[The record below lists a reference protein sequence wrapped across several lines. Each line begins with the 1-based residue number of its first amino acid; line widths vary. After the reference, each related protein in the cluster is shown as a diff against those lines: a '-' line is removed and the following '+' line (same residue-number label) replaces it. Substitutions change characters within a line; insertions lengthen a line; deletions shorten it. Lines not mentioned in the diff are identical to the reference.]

1 MNDKIDASLAR
12 LIAMKRSEI
21 EQLDPATLT
30 IAEQAAIRIIIDAL
44 DNGGNAMKLL
54 VERVGGTAVQKN
66 ISINT
71 SVRQE
76 SITDRLAALL
86 GGSRKSIEAADA
98 DNYDNDDDTDDDYN
112 ANVEDDDTKVDDN
125 DDGNDADTEHSTALS
140 KTQTVDDGE
149 NSDVDQPPVPDAHHI
164 IGFQQE
170 N

>member
-1 MNDKIDASLAR
+1 MNDQIDSALAR
-12 LIAMKRSEI
+12 LITMKRSEI

-66 ISINT
+66 ISINA

-98 DNYDNDDDTDDDYN
+98 DNDDDDDD
-112 ANVEDDDTKVDDN
+112 DDDDDS
-125 DDGNDADTEHSTALS
+125 DAEI
-140 KTQTVDDGE
+140 VDDGE
-149 NSDVDQPPVPDAHHI
+149 HADVDKPTTPDESEPTVPDDHNI

>member
-1 MNDKIDASLAR
+1 M
-12 LIAMKRSEI
+12 
-21 EQLDPATLT
+21 DPATLT

-66 ISINT
+66 ISINA

-98 DNYDNDDDTDDDYN
+98 DNDDNDDDYDDYS
-112 ANVEDDDTKVDDN
+112 
-125 DDGNDADTEHSTALS
+125 DAEV
-140 KTQTVDDGE
+140 VDDGE
-149 NSDVDQPPVPDAHHI
+149 HSDADKPTTPDESEPTVPDDNNI

>member
-12 LIAMKRSEI
+12 LITMKRSEI
-21 EQLDPATLT
+21 EQLDPDTLT

-66 ISINT
+66 ISINA

-98 DNYDNDDDTDDDYN
+98 DNDDDDDDS
-112 ANVEDDDTKVDDN
+112 
-125 DDGNDADTEHSTALS
+125 DAEV
-140 KTQTVDDGE
+140 VDDGE
-149 NSDVDQPPVPDAHHI
+149 HADVDKPTTPDESEPTVPDDNNI

>member
-1 MNDKIDASLAR
+1 MNDKIDAALAR

-21 EQLDPATLT
+21 EQLDTDTLT

-66 ISINT
+66 ISINA

-86 GGSRKSIEAADA
+86 GGSRESIEAADA
-98 DNYDNDDDTDDDYN
+98 DNDDNDDDY
-112 ANVEDDDTKVDDN
+112 DDN
-125 DDGNDADTEHSTALS
+125 NAAEV
-140 KTQTVDDGE
+140 VDDGE
-149 NSDVDQPPVPDAHHI
+149 HADVDKPTTPDESEPTVQDDNNI
-164 IGFQQE
+164 IGLQQE

>member
-1 MNDKIDASLAR
+1 MNDQIDAALAS

-66 ISINT
+66 ISINA

-98 DNYDNDDDTDDDYN
+98 DNDNNDDDYDDDS
-112 ANVEDDDTKVDDN
+112 
-125 DDGNDADTEHSTALS
+125 DAEV
-140 KTQTVDDGE
+140 VDDGE
-149 NSDVDQPPVPDAHHI
+149 HADVDKPTTPDESEPTVPDDHNI

>member
-1 MNDKIDASLAR
+1 MNDKIDESLAR

-66 ISINT
+66 ISINA

-98 DNYDNDDDTDDDYN
+98 DNDDTDDDTDDYD
-112 ANVEDDDTKVDDN
+112 AKVED

-149 NSDVDQPPVPDAHHI
+149 NSEVDQTPVPDASDTTVPDAHNV

>member
-1 MNDKIDASLAR
+1 MNDQIDAALAR

-44 DNGGNAMKLL
+44 DDGGNAMKLL

-66 ISINT
+66 ISINA

-98 DNYDNDDDTDDDYN
+98 DNDDYDDDY
-112 ANVEDDDTKVDDN
+112 DDD
-125 DDGNDADTEHSTALS
+125 GDAEI
-140 KTQTVDDGE
+140 VDDGE
-149 NSDVDQPPVPDAHHI
+149 HADVDKPTTPDESEPTVPDDHNI

>member
-1 MNDKIDASLAR
+1 MNDQIDAALAR
-12 LIAMKRSEI
+12 LIAMKRLEI

-66 ISINT
+66 ISINA

-98 DNYDNDDDTDDDYN
+98 DNDDYDDDDS
-112 ANVEDDDTKVDDN
+112 
-125 DDGNDADTEHSTALS
+125 DAEV
-140 KTQTVDDGE
+140 VDDGE
-149 NSDVDQPPVPDAHHI
+149 HADVDKPTTPDESEHTVPDDNNI

>member
-1 MNDKIDASLAR
+1 MNDQIDSALAR

-66 ISINT
+66 ISINA

-98 DNYDNDDDTDDDYN
+98 DNDDYDDDY
-112 ANVEDDDTKVDDN
+112 DDD
-125 DDGNDADTEHSTALS
+125 GDAEV
-140 KTQTVDDGE
+140 VDDGE
-149 NSDVDQPPVPDAHHI
+149 HADVDKPTTPDESEPTVPDAHHI

>member
-1 MNDKIDASLAR
+1 MNDQIDAALAR
-12 LIAMKRSEI
+12 LITMKRSEI

-66 ISINT
+66 ISINA
-71 SVRQE
+71 SVMQE

-86 GGSRKSIEAADA
+86 GGSRKSIEAADS
-98 DNYDNDDDTDDDYN
+98 DNDDDDDD
-112 ANVEDDDTKVDDN
+112 DS
-125 DDGNDADTEHSTALS
+125 DAEV
-140 KTQTVDDGE
+140 VDDGE
-149 NSDVDQPPVPDAHHI
+149 HADVDKTTTPDESEPTVPDDHNI